1 MMFICGYAMVSRY
14 GITGVLLNYIVTRDN
29 VVHITQQRYI
39 QQRNNNATA
48 KRHIMT
54 NIETARIALEAGHM
68 TRHEAARFMADLINN
83 NHVAL
88 CQLYQ
93 ARIHEL
99 TAAGYLVRHEATGAW
114 FAIDPTKPRRVNAG
128 GRPRKNKPVAR
139 LSITI
144 DADLLADLDAIV
156 ARGVITRNA
165 MIKMLIKAHV
175 NKYKE

>member
-1 MMFICGYAMVSRY
+1 MMFICGFGMVSRY
-14 GITGVLLNYIVTRDN
+14 AKTSVLLNRIVTRGN

-39 QQRNNNATA
+39 QQRNSNATA

-54 NIETARIALEAGHM
+54 NIETARIALDAGHM
-68 TRHEAARFMADLINN
+68 TRHEAARFMADLINY
-83 NHVAL
+83 NHTAL
-88 CQLYQ
+88 CQRYQ

-99 TAAGYLVRHEATGAW
+99 TAAGYLARHDATGAW
-114 FAIDPTKPRRVNAG
+114 FAIDPTKPPRVNAG
-128 GRPRKNKPVAR
+128 GRPRKNKAVAR

>member
-1 MMFICGYAMVSRY
+1 MVSRY
-14 GITGVLLNYIVTRDN
+14 AKTSVLLDYIVTRGN

-39 QQRNNNATA
+39 QQRNSNATA

-54 NIETARIALEAGHM
+54 NIETARIALDAGHM

-83 NHVAL
+83 NHTAL
-88 CQLYQ
+88 CQRYQ

-99 TAAGYLVRHEATGAW
+99 TAAGYLARHEATGAW
-114 FAIDPTKPRRVNAG
+114 FAIDPTKPPRVNAG
-128 GRPRKNKPVAR
+128 GRPRKNKAVAR

-165 MIKMLIKAHV
+165 MIKMLIKVHV

>member
-14 GITGVLLNYIVTRDN
+14 GITGVLLNRIVTCGN

-39 QQRNNNATA
+39 QQRNSNATA
-48 KRHIMT
+48 RRHIMT
-54 NIETARIALEAGHM
+54 NIETARIALDAGHM
-68 TRHEAARFMADLINN
+68 TRHEAARFMADLINY
-83 NHVAL
+83 NHTAL
-88 CQLYQ
+88 CQRYQ

-99 TAAGYLVRHEATGAW
+99 TAAGYLARHEATGAW
-114 FAIDPTKPRRVNAG
+114 FAIDPTKPPRVNAG
-128 GRPRKNKPVAR
+128 GRPRKNKAVAR